1 MTPANR
7 MLQPRHAA
15 TRLRCCFGRHCRG
28 TDKCPLSG
36 RRAAAVVRRAGLA
49 FAFIVSIA
57 AAFAIGQH
65 EPVPN
70 PREIPMTHA
79 MSQVLKLALFQ
90 SLMAGF
96 NADNETTEAF
106 AELDRFDASAPLDPL
121 TKR

>member
-1 MTPANR
+1 
-7 MLQPRHAA
+7 
-15 TRLRCCFGRHCRG
+15 
-28 TDKCPLSG
+28 LSG